1 MNFLL
6 SLTDNWQLMAHKENK
21 IMKRRLA
28 SAYLS
33 TLVSISLVLL
43 LVGIAAL
50 LLINSRNVSDYFKK
64 NMRMSVMYKPEVTE
78 QQALLHQKELDA
90 LAFVATSEFISRERG
105 EQEMKAML
113 GQDFLSVFE
122 SSPVPVSTE
131 ITLSPDYV
139 RADSL
144 ELVTGV
150 IGQSPIVEEVVFQK
164 TLIDAL
170 NTNLGRISAILLV
183 AIVLLLFVSS
193 VLIGNTIRLNV
204 YDKRF
209 TVHTMKLVG
218 ATKGFIRKPFLI
230 KSAFMGLFASIIAII
245 MLLAL
250 LFLLKR
256 ELPQLF
262 ELFTPGMLLV
272 VMGVVI
278 AAGIL
283 ICVVSTYFLVGKMVS
298 LDKSELYY

>member
-1 MNFLL
+1 MR
-6 SLTDNWQLMAHKENK
+6 
-21 IMKRRLA
+21 RRLA
-28 SAYLS
+28 NAYLS
-33 TLVSISLVLL
+33 SLVSISLVLL

-50 LLINSRNVSDYFKK
+50 LLINSKNVSDYFKK

-78 QQALLHQKELDA
+78 QQALEHQPELNSMP
-90 LAFVATSEFISRERG
+90 FVATSEFISRERG

-113 GQDFLSVFE
+113 GEDFLSVFE
-122 SSPVPVSTE
+122 TSPVPVSVD
-131 ITLSPDYV
+131 ITLKPEYV
-139 RADSL
+139 TADSL
-144 ELVTGV
+144 EVVTKA
-150 IGQSPIVEEVVFQK
+150 IGKSKLVEEVVFQK

-170 NTNLGRISAILLV
+170 NTNLGRISAFLMI

-218 ATKGFIRKPFLI
+218 ATKGFIRKPFLV
-230 KSAFMGLFASIIAII
+230 KSAFMGLFAALIAII
-245 MLLAL
+245 MLVAL
-250 LFLLKR
+250 LFVLKR

-272 VMGVVI
+272 VMGIVI
-278 AAGIL
+278 ASGLL
-283 ICVVSTYFLVGKMVS
+283 ICVVSTYFLVGKLVS

>member
-6 SLTDNWQLMAHKENK
+6 SLTDYWQLMAHKENK

>member
-1 MNFLL
+1 MV
-6 SLTDNWQLMAHKENK
+6 HKENK

-90 LAFVATSEFISRERG
+90 MAFVATSEFISRERG
-105 EQEMKAML
+105 EQEMRAML
-113 GQDFLSVFE
+113 GEDFLSVFE
-122 SSPVPVSTE
+122 TSPVPVSTE

-170 NTNLGRISAILLV
+170 NTNLGRISFILLV
-183 AIVLLLFVSS
+183 AIILLLFVSS

-230 KSAFMGLFASIIAII
+230 KSAFLGLFAAILAII
-245 MLLAL
+245 MMVAL

-278 AAGIL
+278 AAGLL

>member
-1 MNFLL
+1 MR
-6 SLTDNWQLMAHKENK
+6 
-21 IMKRRLA
+21 RRLA

-33 TLVSISLVLL
+33 SLVSISLVLL

-50 LLINSRNVSDYFKK
+50 LLINSKNVSDYFKK
-64 NMRMSVMYKPEVTE
+64 NMKISVMYKPEVTE
-78 QQALLHQKELDA
+78 QQALEHKPILDSMT
-90 LAFVATSEFISRERG
+90 FVATSEFISRQRG

-113 GQDFLSVFE
+113 GEDFLSVFKT
-122 SSPVPVSTE
+122 SPVPISTE
-131 ITLSPDYV
+131 ITLKPDYV
-139 RADSL
+139 TTDSL
-144 ELVTGV
+144 EVVTGI
-150 IGQSPIVEEVVFQK
+150 IGKSNLVEEVVFQK

-170 NTNLGRISAILLV
+170 NTNLGKISAFLLI
-183 AIVLLLFVSS
+183 AIILLLFVSS

-230 KSAFMGLFASIIAII
+230 KSAFMGLFAAIISII
-245 MLLAL
+245 LLVAL
-250 LFLLKR
+250 LFVLKR

-262 ELFTPGMLLV
+262 ELFTPEMLLL
-272 VMGVVI
+272 VMGIVI
-278 AAGIL
+278 VSGL
-283 ICVVSTYFLVGKMVS
+283 VICVLSTYYLVGKLVS

>member
-1 MNFLL
+1 
-6 SLTDNWQLMAHKENK
+6 MAHKENK

-78 QQALLHQKELDA
+78 QQALMHQKELDA

>member
-6 SLTDNWQLMAHKENK
+6 SLTDNCQLMAHKENK

-78 QQALLHQKELDA
+78 QQALMHQKELDA

-131 ITLSPDYV
+131 ITLSPNYV

-230 KSAFMGLFASIIAII
+230 KAAFMGLFAAILAI
-245 MLLAL
+245 MMLVAL

-278 AAGIL
+278 AAGLL

>member
-1 MNFLL
+1 MV
-6 SLTDNWQLMAHKENK
+6 HKENK

-105 EQEMKAML
+105 EQEMRAML
-113 GQDFLSVFE
+113 GEDFLSVFE
-122 SSPVPVSTE
+122 TSPVPVSTE

-170 NTNLGRISAILLV
+170 NTNLGRISFILLV
-183 AIVLLLFVSS
+183 AIILLLFVSS

-230 KSAFMGLFASIIAII
+230 KSAFLGLFAAILAII
-245 MLLAL
+245 MMVAL

-278 AAGIL
+278 AAGLL

>member
-78 QQALLHQKELDA
+78 QQALMHQKELDA

-230 KSAFMGLFASIIAII
+230 KAAFMGLFAAILAII
-245 MLLAL
+245 MLVAL

-278 AAGIL
+278 AAGLL

>member
-1 MNFLL
+1 MV
-6 SLTDNWQLMAHKENK
+6 HKENK

-105 EQEMKAML
+105 EQEMQAML
-113 GQDFLSVFE
+113 GEDFLSVFE
-122 SSPVPVSTE
+122 TSPVPVSTE

-170 NTNLGRISAILLV
+170 NTNLGRISFILLV
-183 AIVLLLFVSS
+183 AIILLLFVSS

-230 KSAFMGLFASIIAII
+230 KSAFLGLFAAILAII
-245 MLLAL
+245 MMVAL

-278 AAGIL
+278 AAGLL

>member
-1 MNFLL
+1 
-6 SLTDNWQLMAHKENK
+6 MAHKENK

>member
-1 MNFLL
+1 
-6 SLTDNWQLMAHKENK
+6 MAHKENK

-78 QQALLHQKELDA
+78 QQALMHQKELDA

-131 ITLSPDYV
+131 ITLSPNYV

-230 KSAFMGLFASIIAII
+230 KAAFMGLFAAILAI
-245 MLLAL
+245 MMLVAL

-278 AAGIL
+278 AAGLL

>member
-113 GQDFLSVFE
+113 GEDFLSVFE

-131 ITLSPDYV
+131 ITLSPNYV

>member
-1 MNFLL
+1 
-6 SLTDNWQLMAHKENK
+6 MAHKENK

-113 GQDFLSVFE
+113 GEDFLSVFE

-131 ITLSPDYV
+131 ITLSPNYV

-283 ICVVSTYFLVGKMVS
+283 ICVVSTYFLVGKMIS

>member
-1 MNFLL
+1 
-6 SLTDNWQLMAHKENK
+6 MARKENK
-21 IMKRRLA
+21 IMKRRMA

-33 TLVSISLVLL
+33 SLVSISLVLL
-43 LVGIAAL
+43 LVGVASL
-50 LLINSRNVSDYFKK
+50 LLSNSRNVSDYFKK

-78 QQALLHQKELDA
+78 QQALEHQPVLDSM
-90 LAFVATSEFISRERG
+90 AFVATSEFISRERG

-113 GQDFLSVFE
+113 GEDFLTVFE
-122 SSPVPVSTE
+122 SSPIPVSTE
-131 ITLSPDYV
+131 ITLRPDYV
-139 RADSL
+139 TADSL
-144 ELVTGV
+144 EVVTGI
-150 IGQSPIVEEVVFQK
+150 IGKSPLVEEVVFQK

-170 NTNLGRISAILLV
+170 NTNLRKISAILLV
-183 AIVLLLFVSS
+183 VIVLLLFVSS

-218 ATKGFIRKPFLI
+218 ATRGFIRKPFLV
-230 KSAFMGLFASIIAII
+230 KAGFMGLFAAIIAII
-245 MLLAL
+245 MLVAL

-262 ELFTPGMLLV
+262 ELFTPQMLV
-272 VMGVVI
+272 MVMGIVI
-278 AAGIL
+278 VAGIL
-283 ICVVSTYFLVGKMVS
+283 ICVASTYYLVGKLVS

>member
-1 MNFLL
+1 
-6 SLTDNWQLMAHKENK
+6 
-21 IMKRRLA
+21 MKRRLA

-105 EQEMKAML
+105 EQEMRAML
-113 GQDFLSVFE
+113 GEDFLSVFE
-122 SSPVPVSTE
+122 TSPVPVSTE

-170 NTNLGRISAILLV
+170 NTNLGRISFILLV
-183 AIVLLLFVSS
+183 AIILLLFVSS

-230 KSAFMGLFASIIAII
+230 KSAFLGLFAAILAII
-245 MLLAL
+245 MMVAL

-278 AAGIL
+278 AAGLL

>member
-1 MNFLL
+1 
-6 SLTDNWQLMAHKENK
+6 MAHKENK

-262 ELFTPGMLLV
+262 ELFNPGMLLV

>member
-113 GQDFLSVFE
+113 GQDFLSVVE

>member
-1 MNFLL
+1 
-6 SLTDNWQLMAHKENK
+6 MAHKENK

-113 GQDFLSVFE
+113 GEDFLSVFE

-131 ITLSPDYV
+131 ITLSPNYV

>member
-1 MNFLL
+1 
-6 SLTDNWQLMAHKENK
+6 MAHKENK

-78 QQALLHQKELDA
+78 QQALMHQKELDA

-218 ATKGFIRKPFLI
+218 ATKGFIRKHFLI
-230 KSAFMGLFASIIAII
+230 KAAFMGLFAAILAII
-245 MLLAL
+245 MLVAL

-278 AAGIL
+278 AAGLL

>member
-230 KSAFMGLFASIIAII
+230 KAAFMGLFAAILAII
-245 MLLAL
+245 MLVAL

-272 VMGVVI
+272 VMGVVS
-278 AAGIL
+278 AAGLL

>member
-6 SLTDNWQLMAHKENK
+6 SLTDNWQVMAHKENK

-113 GQDFLSVFE
+113 GEDFLSVFE

-131 ITLSPDYV
+131 ITLSPNYV

-283 ICVVSTYFLVGKMVS
+283 ICVVSTYLLVGKMVS

>member
-1 MNFLL
+1 
-6 SLTDNWQLMAHKENK
+6 MAHKENK

-78 QQALLHQKELDA
+78 QQALMHQKELDA

-230 KSAFMGLFASIIAII
+230 KAAFMGLFAAILAII
-245 MLLAL
+245 MLVAL

-278 AAGIL
+278 AAGLL